1 MVEYDLDQE
10 EKNIYLSEQ
19 SNMIKYL
26 PKLNWGKNVKYFV
39 FWVRSAN
46 FKNYKDQS
54 AKRHVVSDFLSTNVA
69 SGVESPRHIRNER
82 KPTFPKGKECHVTTG
97 ISPRLRWDE
106 DRLR

>member
-1 MVEYDLDQE
+1 
-10 EKNIYLSEQ
+10 
-19 SNMIKYL
+19 MIKYL

-97 ISPRLRWDE
+97 ISSGSRWDE
-106 DRLR
+106 DHRR